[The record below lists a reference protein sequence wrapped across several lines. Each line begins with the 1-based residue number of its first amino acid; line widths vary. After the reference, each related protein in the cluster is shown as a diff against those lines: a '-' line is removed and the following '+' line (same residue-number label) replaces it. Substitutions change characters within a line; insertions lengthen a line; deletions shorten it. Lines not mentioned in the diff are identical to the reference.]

1 MGTGTVLS
9 RKGTPVPL
17 CERKVTVPLW
27 SARLLWGWAAGLLAE
42 RHGDGLLLAVAE
54 VGDLDLVAGLVGLDE
69 EREVVGRRDVLS
81 VELGDDVAAELD
93 VLAVELRRDV
103 APTQARLIGRAVVLD
118 GLDEHAALDRE
129 VETLQRVVDRQ
140 GRHAELGAL

>member
-17 CERKVTVPLW
+17 CERKVPVPLW

-42 RHGDGLLLAVAE
+42 RHADGLLLAVAE
-54 VGDLDLVAGLVGLDE
+54 VGDLDLVPGPVGLDE
-69 EREVVGRRDVLS
+69 EREVVGRRDVLA

-103 APTQARLIGRAVVLD
+103 AAAQARLVRRAVVLD
-118 GLDEHAALDRE
+118 GLDKRPVLDRE
-129 VETLQRVVDRQ
+129 VE
-140 GRHAELGAL
+140 ALERI